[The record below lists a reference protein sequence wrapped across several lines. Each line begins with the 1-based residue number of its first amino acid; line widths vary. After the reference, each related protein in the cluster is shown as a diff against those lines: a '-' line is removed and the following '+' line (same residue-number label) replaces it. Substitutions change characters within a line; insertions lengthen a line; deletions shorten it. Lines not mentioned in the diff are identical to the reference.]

1 MAQLVEHALR
11 ERKVMGSSPGGCF
24 VSSGSFRFHSG
35 SVSGLAFFTSL
46 ALFQTSFQTSL
57 HSAGIVYFVVKLALE
72 WDFAVQ
78 SSTGVDFVVQLV
90 LECSEVST
98 GLCSTEYKGSS
109 TR

>member
-11 ERKVMGSSPGGCF
+11 KRKVMGSSPGGCF

-35 SVSGLAFFTSL
+35 SVLGLAFFTSL
-46 ALFQTSFQTSL
+46 ALFQTSL

-90 LECSEVST
+90 LEWCQSSEVST
-98 GLCSTEYKGSS
+98 GLCE
-109 TR
+109 